1 MLNLSHRSALLSV
14 AVCAGLFV
22 VGCVFSPRPQAS
34 YEANSQVQSLRNFVV
49 YQDSSGALSYHSQT
63 AQGIAPEQARRVH
76 GRACQHALQ
85 FPLIGARRE
94 LSGTSLSAGWG
105 QGAYGEALDN
115 ARQGLPA
122 EALLFDVRADINTF
136 MILTVYRKQC
146 LEISAAV
153 AMPVVARAPNPP
165 VLAPVPPVAPA
176 EGLPAPTPAPVD
188 AAAPAPEG
196 APPGAPAQSASTPS
210 AIPPLPVLPPPA
222 VNPAPLPVPPP
233 GPMP

>member
-1 MLNLSHRSALLSV
+1 MLSV
-14 AVCAGLFV
+14 AMCAALWVG
-22 VGCVFSPRPQAS
+22 GCVFSPRPQAS

-76 GRACQHALQ
+76 GRACQHGLQ

-105 QGAYGEALDN
+105 QGAYREALDN
-115 ARQGLPA
+115 ARDGLPP

-136 MILTVYRKQC
+136 MILTVYRRQC
-146 LEISAAV
+146 LEIDAAV
-153 AMPVVARAPNPP
+153 AMPVAPPLSNLP
-165 VLAPVPPVAPA
+165 VLVPAPPAAPA
-176 EGLPAPTPAPVD
+176 DPLPPPAPTPAPVD
-188 AAAPAPEG
+188 TTVVPAPES
-196 APPGAPAQSASTPS
+196 APSGAPAEGGSTPG
-210 AIPPLPVLPPPA
+210 AIPPLPALPPPA
-222 VNPAPLPVPPP
+222 VNPAPLPIPPP